1 MRYVILAAACAALL
15 SPVAS
20 DAKRADDDL
29 PKRGER
35 FSCSVTRVYDGDG
48 PIHCAEGPKVRL
60 HGIAAREMNG
70 ECRPG
75 HPCPRASAQAA
86 KAALTRMTLGQRL
99 TCEAT
104 GKSYQRV
111 VALCWTPAGREVNC
125 AMVEGGYALS
135 WDSYQRVRT
144 ICGTLPT
151 ARDRRR

>member
-1 MRYVILAAACAALL
+1 MRSVMLAAGLAAALM
-15 SPVAS
+15 PVGADS
-20 DAKRADDDL
+20 KRA
-29 PKRGER
+29 PAPVPAVGER
-35 FSCSVTRVYDGDG
+35 FACSVTRVYDGDG

-75 HPCPRASAQAA
+75 HPCPRASAQEA
-86 KAALTRMTLGQRL
+86 KMALTRMTLGQRL

-135 WDSYQRVRT
+135 WDSYQRVHT
-144 ICGTLPT
+144 ICGRLPT